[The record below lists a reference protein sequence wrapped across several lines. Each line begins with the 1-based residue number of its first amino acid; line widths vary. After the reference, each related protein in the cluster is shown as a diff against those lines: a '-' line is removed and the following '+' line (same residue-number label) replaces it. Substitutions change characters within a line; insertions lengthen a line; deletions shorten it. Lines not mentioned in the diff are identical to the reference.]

1 VSRDELL
8 GRARRAVS
16 AVAGTA
22 GSLGGRVRRG
32 RDDEPVPPQRDR
44 SRSRSAPTPGLP
56 PRIERE
62 PTPGLP
68 PRIERDAAAS
78 AQPPRIEREPEP
90 GLPPRID
97 REPTPGLPP
106 RIEREPEVS
115 GTQAD
120 TVYRPKHARTGLGPP
135 PPPPPPPPPA
145 QPEPGPEPESE
156 PEPEP
161 AAELEPA
168 DDEGYD
174 DEDELD
180 DRDERFAPAAGPVAE
195 GPTAPRP
202 APAAAWRPPSKS
214 STVRDAMRPH
224 MRFLSVIMVVLVVLG
239 VGYFALRI
247 HQRISQSSLESQI
260 DARDH
265 AQTVRCSALQSNGS
279 AWACAVIFRAESEC
293 LIARVNIVGSW
304 STVVRPRR
312 CAKID
317 ELVALLP
324 QQITPA
330 AVAADVGQQL
340 GIAGLTCRKVPQ
352 HEVRWACGRP
362 PAPGGQCLVV
372 RNVNWQTWPTQDG
385 GRLCDH
391 FPALETAIRASQGEA

>member
-1 VSRDELL
+1 MSRDELL

-22 GSLGGRVRRG
+22 NALNNQDRREK
-32 RDDEPVPPQRDR
+32 DDEPARPERDR
-44 SRSRSAPTPGLP
+44 ARPAPTPGLP

-68 PRIERDAAAS
+68 PRIERDAAAP
-78 AQPPRIEREPEP
+78 AQPPRIE
-90 GLPPRID
+90 

-106 RIEREPEVS
+106 RITREPEVS
-115 GTQAD
+115 ASQPE
-120 TVYRPKHARTGLGPP
+120 TVYRPRHARAGFE
-135 PPPPPPPPPA
+135 PPPPPA
-145 QPEPGPEPESE
+145 RPPAAPQPEPEADPEPKPEAE
-156 PEPEP
+156 PQPEPVQ
-161 AAELEPA
+161 ELEPSGEE
-168 DDEGYD
+168 DLEP
-174 DEDELD
+174 EDELD
-180 DRDERFAPAAGPVAE
+180 DDEHRAAAAASAADP
-195 GPTAPRP
+195 PAPRP
-202 APAAAWRPPSKS
+202 APAAAWRPPPKS
-214 STVRDAMRPH
+214 STVRDALRPH

-239 VGYFALRI
+239 GGYFVLRV
-247 HQRISQSSLESQI
+247 HQRISQSSLEGQI
-260 DARDH
+260 HARDH
-265 AQTVRCSALQSNGS
+265 ARAVRCSALQSNGS

-293 LIARVNIVGSW
+293 LIARVNVLGSW
-304 STVVRPRR
+304 STVVRAHR

-324 QQITPA
+324 QKITPA
-330 AVAADVGQQL
+330 GVAADVGQQL

-372 RNVNWQTWPTQDG
+372 RDVNWQTWPTQDG

>member
-1 VSRDELL
+1 MSRDELL

-22 GSLGGRVRRG
+22 GSLGGRVRRE
-32 RDDEPVPPQRDR
+32 RDDEPAPPQRDR
-44 SRSRSAPTPGLP
+44 SRPRPAPTPGLP

-68 PRIERDAAAS
+68 PRIERDAPAPAG
-78 AQPPRIEREPEP
+78 PPRIEREPEL

-115 GTQAD
+115 GTQPD
-120 TVYRPKHARTGLGPP
+120 TVYRPRHARTESGAAPP
-135 PPPPPPPPPA
+135 PPPV
-145 QPEPGPEPESE
+145 PEPQPE
-156 PEPEP
+156 PEPEHEP
-161 AAELEPA
+161 GDEIEPA
-168 DDEGYD
+168 DELDVE
-174 DEDELD
+174 DEDELLD
-180 DRDERFAPAAGPVAE
+180 DERFAPAAAP
-195 GPTAPRP
+195 PRP
-202 APAAAWRPPSKS
+202 APAAAWQPPSKS
-214 STVRDAMRPH
+214 STVRAAMRPH

-260 DARDH
+260 HTRDH
-265 AQTVRCSALQSNGS
+265 AQAVRCSALQSNGS

-293 LIARVNIVGSW
+293 LIARVNVLGSW
-304 STVVRPRR
+304 STVVRAHR
-312 CAKID
+312 CAKI
-317 ELVALLP
+317 EALVALLP
-324 QQITPA
+324 QKVTPA
-330 AVAADVGQQL
+330 GVAADVGQQL

-372 RNVNWQTWPTQDG
+372 REINWQTWPTQAG

>member
-1 VSRDELL
+1 VSPVSRDELL

-22 GSLGGRVRRG
+22 GALGGRGRRG
-32 RDDEPVPPQRDR
+32 GDDEPARPERDR
-44 SRSRSAPTPGLP
+44 ARPAPTPGLP

-68 PRIERDAAAS
+68 PRIERDAAAP
-78 AQPPRIEREPEP
+78 AQPPRIE
-90 GLPPRID
+90 

-106 RIEREPEVS
+106 RITREPEVS
-115 GTQAD
+115 ASQPE
-120 TVYRPKHARTGLGPP
+120 TVYRPRHARAGFE
-135 PPPPPPPPPA
+135 PPPPPA
-145 QPEPGPEPESE
+145 RPPAAPQPEPEADPEPKSE
-156 PEPEP
+156 AEPQPEPVQ
-161 AAELEPA
+161 ELEPSGEE
-168 DDEGYD
+168 DLEP
-174 DEDELD
+174 EDELD
-180 DRDERFAPAAGPVAE
+180 DDEHRAAAAASAADP
-195 GPTAPRP
+195 PAPR
-202 APAAAWRPPSKS
+202 PAAAWRPPPKS
-214 STVRDAMRPH
+214 STVRDALRPH

-239 VGYFALRI
+239 VGYYALRV

-260 DARDH
+260 HARDH
-265 AQTVRCSALQSNGS
+265 AQAVRCSALQANGS

-293 LIARVNIVGSW
+293 LIARVNVVGSW
-304 STVVRPRR
+304 STVVRARR

-324 QQITPA
+324 QRVTPA
-330 AVAADVGQQL
+330 GVAADVGQQL

-372 RNVNWQTWPTQDG
+372 REINWQTWPTQAG

>member
-22 GSLGGRVRRG
+22 GSLGGRVRRE
-32 RDDEPVPPQRDR
+32 RDDEPAPPERDP
-44 SRSRSAPTPGLP
+44 SRPRPAPTPGLP

-68 PRIERDAAAS
+68 PRIERDAAAPV
-78 AQPPRIEREPEP
+78 QPPRIERQPEPE
-90 GLPPRID
+90 LPPRID

-115 GTQAD
+115 TTQPD
-120 TVYRPKHARTGLGPP
+120 TVYRPRHARTEFGAA
-135 PPPPPPPPPA
+135 PPPPPPPA
-145 QPEPGPEPESE
+145 VPGPEDEPEPEPGPEPE
-156 PEPEP
+156 PVD
-161 AAELEPA
+161 ELEPA
-168 DDEGYD
+168 VEE

-180 DRDERFAPAAGPVAE
+180 DDDERFASTEAPVTAAGQP
-195 GPTAPRP
+195 PPRP
-202 APAAAWRPPSKS
+202 APAVAWRPPSKS
-214 STVRDAMRPH
+214 STVRDAVRPH

-239 VGYFALRI
+239 VGYYALRV

-260 DARDH
+260 HARDH
-265 AQTVRCSALQSNGS
+265 AQAVRCSALQANGS

-293 LIARVNIVGSW
+293 LIARVNVVGSW
-304 STVVRPRR
+304 STVVRARR
-312 CAKID
+312 CAKIA

-324 QQITPA
+324 QKITPA
-330 AVAADVGQQL
+330 GVAADVGQQL

-372 RNVNWQTWPTQDG
+372 RAINWQTWPTQAG

>member
-32 RDDEPVPPQRDR
+32 RDDEPAPPERDR
-44 SRSRSAPTPGLP
+44 ARPRPAPTPGLP

-68 PRIERDAAAS
+68 PRIERDTAAPV
-78 AQPPRIEREPEP
+78 QPPRIE
-90 GLPPRID
+90 

-106 RIEREPEVS
+106 RIEREPDVS
-115 GTQAD
+115 TTRPD
-120 TVYRPKHARTGLGPP
+120 TVYRPKHARTGFEPP
-135 PPPPPPPPPA
+135 PPPPPVASDP
-145 QPEPGPEPESE
+145 E

-161 AAELEPA
+161 EPVEEFEPQ
-168 DDEGYD
+168 DDEEFVED
-174 DEDELD
+174 FEDEDQLD
-180 DRDERFAPAAGPVAE
+180 DDERFAPVSVAGP
-195 GPTAPRP
+195 PPPRP
-202 APAAAWRPPSKS
+202 APAGAWRPPSKS
-214 STVRDAMRPH
+214 STVRGALRPH
-224 MRFLSVIMVVLVVLG
+224 MRFLTVIMVVLVVLG

-247 HQRISQSSLESQI
+247 HHRISQSSLEGQI
-260 DARDH
+260 HTRDH
-265 AQTVRCSALQSNGS
+265 AQAVRCSALQSNGS

-293 LIARVNIVGSW
+293 LIARVNVLGSW
-304 STVVRPRR
+304 STVARAHR
-312 CAKID
+312 CAKIE

-324 QQITPA
+324 QKITPDG
-330 AVAADVGQQL
+330 VAADVGQQL
-340 GIAGLTCRKVPQ
+340 GIRGLTCRKVPQ
-352 HEVRWACGRP
+352 HEVRWACGLP

-372 RNVNWQTWPTQDG
+372 RAINWQTWPAQAG

>member
-22 GSLGGRVRRG
+22 GSLGGRVRRE
-32 RDDEPVPPQRDR
+32 RDDEPALPQRDR
-44 SRSRSAPTPGLP
+44 SRPRPAPTPGLP

-68 PRIERDAAAS
+68 PRIERDAPTPAG
-78 AQPPRIEREPEP
+78 PPRIEREPEP

-115 GTQAD
+115 GTQPD
-120 TVYRPKHARTGLGPP
+120 TAYTPRHARTESGAAPP
-135 PPPPPPPPPA
+135 PPPPPVVPEPQPESD
-145 QPEPGPEPESE
+145 PEPGPVDEI
-156 PEPEP
+156 
-161 AAELEPA
+161 EPA
-168 DDEGYD
+168 DELDFE
-174 DEDELD
+174 DEDELLD
-180 DRDERFAPAAGPVAE
+180 DERFAPAAAPVAA
-195 GPTAPRP
+195 GGAAAPRP
-202 APAAAWRPPSKS
+202 APAAAWQPPSKS
-214 STVRDAMRPH
+214 STVRNAMRPH
-224 MRFLSVIMVVLVVLG
+224 VRFLSVIMVVLVVLG

-247 HQRISQSSLESQI
+247 HQRISRSSLESQI
-260 DARDH
+260 HTRDH
-265 AQTVRCSALQSNGS
+265 AQAVRCSALQSNGS

-293 LIARVNIVGSW
+293 LIARVNVLGSW
-304 STVVRPRR
+304 STVVRARR
-312 CAKID
+312 CARIE

-324 QQITPA
+324 QKVTPA
-330 AVAADVGQQL
+330 GVAADVGQQL

-372 RNVNWQTWPTQDG
+372 REINWQTWPTQAG

>member
-1 VSRDELL
+1 MSRDELL

-32 RDDEPVPPQRDR
+32 RDDEPAPPQRDR
-44 SRSRSAPTPGLP
+44 SRPWPAPTPGLP
-56 PRIERE
+56 PRIERQ
-62 PTPGLP
+62 PTPGL
-68 PRIERDAAAS
+68 
-78 AQPPRIEREPEP
+78 PPRIEREPEP
-90 GLPPRID
+90 GLPPRI
-97 REPTPGLPP
+97 
-106 RIEREPEVS
+106 ERGPQVS
-115 GTQAD
+115 GTQPD
-120 TVYRPKHARTGLGPP
+120 TAYRPRHARTGLGSPP
-135 PPPPPPPPPA
+135 PPPPPVA
-145 QPEPGPEPESE
+145 PEPERE
-156 PEPEP
+156 PEREPEAEQAPAPEPAPEAVPEPEP
-161 AAELEPA
+161 P
-168 DDEGYD
+168 DEQGFE

-180 DRDERFAPAAGPVAE
+180 DDDERLAPAAAS
-195 GPTAPRP
+195 RP
-202 APAAAWRPPSKS
+202 APAVTWQPPSKS

-224 MRFLSVIMVVLVVLG
+224 MRFLSVIIVVLVVLG
-239 VGYFALRI
+239 GGYFALRI

-260 DARDH
+260 HARDH
-265 AQTVRCSALQSNGS
+265 AQAVRCSALQSNGS

-293 LIARVNIVGSW
+293 LIARVNVVGSW
-304 STVVRPRR
+304 STVVRARR

-324 QQITPA
+324 QRVTPA
-330 AVAADVGQQL
+330 GVAADVGQQL

-372 RNVNWQTWPTQDG
+372 REINWQTWPTQAG

-391 FPALETAIRASQGEA
+391 FPALETAIRSSQGEA

>member
-22 GSLGGRVRRG
+22 GALGGRGRRG
-32 RDDEPVPPQRDR
+32 GDDEPARPERDR
-44 SRSRSAPTPGLP
+44 ARPAPTPGLP

-68 PRIERDAAAS
+68 PRIERDAAAP
-78 AQPPRIEREPEP
+78 AQPPRIE
-90 GLPPRID
+90 

-106 RIEREPEVS
+106 RITREPEVS
-115 GTQAD
+115 ASQPE
-120 TVYRPKHARTGLGPP
+120 TVYRPRHARAGFE
-135 PPPPPPPPPA
+135 PPPPPA
-145 QPEPGPEPESE
+145 RPPAAPQPEPEADPEPKSE
-156 PEPEP
+156 AEPQPEPVQ
-161 AAELEPA
+161 ELEPSGEE
-168 DDEGYD
+168 DLEP
-174 DEDELD
+174 EDELD
-180 DRDERFAPAAGPVAE
+180 DDEHRAAAAASAADP
-195 GPTAPRP
+195 PAPRP
-202 APAAAWRPPSKS
+202 APAAAWRPPPKS
-214 STVRDAMRPH
+214 STVRDALRPH

-239 VGYFALRI
+239 GGYFVLRV
-247 HQRISQSSLESQI
+247 HQRISQSSLEGQI
-260 DARDH
+260 HARDH
-265 AQTVRCSALQSNGS
+265 ARAVRCSALQSNGS

-293 LIARVNIVGSW
+293 LIARVNVLGSW
-304 STVVRPRR
+304 STVVRAHR

-324 QQITPA
+324 QKITPA
-330 AVAADVGQQL
+330 GVAADVGQQL

-372 RNVNWQTWPTQDG
+372 RDVNWQTWPTQDG

>member
-1 VSRDELL
+1 
-8 GRARRAVS
+8 
-16 AVAGTA
+16 
-22 GSLGGRVRRG
+22 
-32 RDDEPVPPQRDR
+32 
-44 SRSRSAPTPGLP
+44 
-56 PRIERE
+56 
-62 PTPGLP
+62 LP
-68 PRIERDAAAS
+68 PRIERDAPAPAG
-78 AQPPRIEREPEP
+78 PPRIEREPEL

-115 GTQAD
+115 GTQPD
-120 TVYRPKHARTGLGPP
+120 TVYRPRHARTESGAAPP
-135 PPPPPPPPPA
+135 PPPV
-145 QPEPGPEPESE
+145 PEPQPE
-156 PEPEP
+156 PEPEHEP
-161 AAELEPA
+161 GDEIEPA
-168 DDEGYD
+168 DELDVE
-174 DEDELD
+174 DEDELLD
-180 DRDERFAPAAGPVAE
+180 DERFAPAAAPPAAG
-195 GPTAPRP
+195 GAPRP
-202 APAAAWRPPSKS
+202 APAAAWQPPSKS
-214 STVRDAMRPH
+214 STVRAAMRPH
-224 MRFLSVIMVVLVVLG
+224 MRFLSVIMVVLVVFG

-247 HQRISQSSLESQI
+247 HQRISQSSLEGQI
-260 DARDH
+260 HTRDH
-265 AQTVRCSALQSNGS
+265 AQAVRCSALQSNGS

-330 AVAADVGQQL
+330 GVAADVGQQL

-372 RNVNWQTWPTQDG
+372 REINWQTWPTQAG